1 MRRAVAGEREGE
13 FKDQIDTGSQ
23 GHLGT
28 HPLVDHGRFTA
39 LQEVAAHD
47 GNRCLGTGD
56 PQAFPQVMQVPIME
70 RIVFGNQPDSPH
82 N

>member
-1 MRRAVAGEREGE
+1 
-13 FKDQIDTGSQ
+13 
-23 GHLGT
+23 
-28 HPLVDHGRFTA
+28 
-39 LQEVAAHD
+39 VAAHD